1 MMRTMNPEI
10 LLRHK
15 LMNWLHSLL
24 MLAGMTAV
32 LALLGWFLGGAE
44 LMIWSIFLT
53 LGLFLLTP
61 HISPRM
67 VLRLYGARP
76 LQPVEAPRLHEL
88 VAELARRAD
97 LPRPPRLYYVP
108 SRVMNAF
115 AVGRR
120 DDAAVGV
127 TDGLLRQLNLRELA
141 GVLAHEI
148 SHIRNN
154 DMWVMGLADMMSRT
168 ADMLSLFGQL
178 LLFVNLPL
186 LLFGQVRISW
196 LAILVLLFAPSLI
209 ALLQL
214 ALSRTREFDAD
225 LGAVTLTGDPEGLA
239 SALSRLERQQRSWLG
254 RILLPG
260 RREPE
265 PSLLRTH
272 PATEERI
279 ARLRALRRAPDTPH
293 LALPPHP
300 LSLSDRLPRVQRIPR
315 RRPGGLWH

>member
-1 MMRTMNPEI
+1 MDPKV

-15 LMNWLHSLL
+15 LINALQSLL
-24 MLAGMTAV
+24 MLGGMAGI
-32 LALLGWFLGGAE
+32 LALLGWLLGGTD
-44 LMIWSIFLT
+44 LMIWT
-53 LGLFLLTP
+53 LALALLLFILTP
-61 HISPRM
+61 GISSRL

-76 LQPVEAPRLHEL
+76 LAPAETPQLHALVTEL
-88 VAELARRAD
+88 SRRAG
-97 LPRPPRLYYVP
+97 LQHRPALYYVP
-108 SRVMNAF
+108 SRIVNAF

-120 DDAAVGV
+120 DDAAVAV
-127 TDGLLRQLNLRELA
+127 TDGLLRLLDLRELA

-148 SHIRNN
+148 SHIRHN

-168 ADMLSLFGQL
+168 ASLLSLFGQL
-178 LLFVNLPL
+178 LLFINLPL
-186 LLFGQVRISW
+186 LLLGKVHVSW
-196 LAILVLLFAPSLI
+196 LAILVLLFAPTLI

-225 LGAVTLTGDPEGLA
+225 LGAVQLTGDPQGLA
-239 SALSRLERQQRSWLG
+239 SALAKLERQQRGWLG

-279 ARLRALRRAPDTPH
+279 RRLLELTPPPVET
-293 LALPPHP
+293 LPLGYFALPDSLP
-300 LSLSDRLPRVQRIPR
+300 LVV
-315 RRPGGLWH
+315 RRPRWRISGLWH